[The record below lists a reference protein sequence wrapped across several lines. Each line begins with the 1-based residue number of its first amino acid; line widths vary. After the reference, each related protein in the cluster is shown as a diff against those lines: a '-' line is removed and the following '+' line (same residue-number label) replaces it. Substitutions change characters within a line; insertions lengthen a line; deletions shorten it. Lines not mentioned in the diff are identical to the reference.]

1 VHPIAFQIG
10 GFSVYWYGI
19 FAAIG
24 FLTGFH
30 VAGKRAP
37 RAGLTVEAVMNIAP
51 WIIGGAIIGARIL
64 YVISY
69 WKQDFAD
76 KPLWEIF
83 MIRRSGLVF
92 YGGLVGSCLATILYC
107 RIKDLPL
114 WRMADVIS
122 PSIALGHV
130 FGRIGCVM
138 TGCCYGRPTNLPWA
152 IHFPADHWTHG
163 VSVHP
168 TQLYESFLNLCLYLG
183 LAALFKRRRFDGQ
196 VFATYL
202 IGYAFVRAFTEM
214 FRGDYQ
220 VHYLGG
226 IATPGQ
232 TVSIGIFLIGI
243 ILWWCLPKPGNTG
256 PQTATA

>member
-1 VHPIAFQIG
+1 VHPVAFQIG

-24 FLTGFH
+24 FLTAFH
-30 VAGKRAP
+30 MAGKRAP
-37 RAGLTVEAVMNIAP
+37 GAGLTVESVMNIAP
-51 WIIGGAIIGARIL
+51 WIIAGAIIGARIL

-76 KPLWEIF
+76 KPFWEIL

-107 RIKDLPL
+107 RIKKLPL

-152 IHFPADHWTHG
+152 IRFPADHWTHG
-163 VSVHP
+163 VPVHP
-168 TQLYESFLNLCLYLG
+168 TQIYESFLNLCLYLS

-196 VFATYL
+196 VFAAYL
-202 IGYAFVRAFTEM
+202 IGYAFLRAFTEM

-232 TVSIGIFLIGI
+232 TVSIGILLIGI
-243 ILWWCLPKPGNTG
+243 TLWWCLPRPTPGSA
-256 PQTATA
+256 QAVAA